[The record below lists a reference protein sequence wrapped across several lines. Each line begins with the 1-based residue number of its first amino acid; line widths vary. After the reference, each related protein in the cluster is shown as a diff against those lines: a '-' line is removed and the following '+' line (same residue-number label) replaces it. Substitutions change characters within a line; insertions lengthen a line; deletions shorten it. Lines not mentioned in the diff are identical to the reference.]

1 MDRGWTWLR
10 FFYTFLS
17 AVDVI
22 LFIVLNVIKGFI
34 KGRKMEQPLSIFLL
48 EFSFALFAVYF
59 VDLALENVCMKMTAK
74 IIFCI
79 FYYWRYCHQA
89 NLCCKLAF
97 HIDY

>member
-1 MDRGWTWLR
+1 MDVVT
-10 FFYTFLS
+10 FFLYFFLS

-74 IIFCI
+74 IIFV
-79 FYYWRYCHQA
+79 F
-89 NLCCKLAF
+89 LLLALLSSS
-97 HIDY
+97 